1 MKSKAFLLLC
11 SILSISLT
19 SCNKD
24 DTKQT
29 YSYSYDLISM
39 KNNVSFTNGKG
50 FSPLLVSTDELDHY
64 LNTTLS
70 LIVLVRNEN
79 FEKTYEIQTTIN
91 TNISNYVGTYSDI
104 LYQINQDV
112 IYDDIVKYHDNF
124 GDDIYY
130 NYTEENKEISE
141 LKTCYLIFKNG
152 EFSSYIPYTKDNED
166 LFNSVEPLHNLYS
179 DNFEQKNAKIYLSQT
194 TINST
199 SNFNND
205 YTTQNPLNFTLGIN
219 YSSNTVIEV
228 ETTSFI
234 NDNVTVV
241 FADLSKQE
249 NISYLHNTI
258 IPSYQKITNIPM
270 LICDIS
276 IAKYTYKN
284 GHLGISLN
292 TEKYKTFLN
301 MYSMYYK
308 DSDDI
313 NIYCKKANQRIQ
325 KEDEVLKL
333 SSKSNIDNLYKYV
346 QSSYTN

>member
-1 MKSKAFLLLC
+1 MKSKVFLLLC

-19 SCNKD
+19 SCKKD
-24 DTKQT
+24 DTQQT

-79 FEKTYEIQTTIN
+79 FEKTNEIQTTIN
-91 TNISNYVGTYSDI
+91 TNISNYVGAFSDI

-112 IYDDIVKYHDNF
+112 IYDDIIKYHDNF

-130 NYTEENKEISE
+130 NYTEEDKEISE

-152 EFSSYIPYTKDNED
+152 KFSSYIPYDQENKNIFT
-166 LFNSVEPLHNLYS
+166 SVEPLHNLYLN
-179 DNFEQKNAKIYLSQT
+179 NFEQKNAKIYLSQS

-219 YSSNTVIEV
+219 YSSNTVSEV

-292 TEKYKTFLN
+292 TEKYETFSKV
-301 MYSMYYK
+301 YSMYYK
-308 DSDDI
+308 DGDDI

-325 KEDEVLKL
+325 NEDEVLKL
-333 SSKSNIDNLYKYV
+333 SSNSNIDDLYKYV